1 MEKYVETITLTRKS
15 YDELVKKSNE
25 KTELAAKEAVMRTQ
39 IEVVVFDLKNYIF
52 DNFMKNHRYSMNGIA
67 TAEDYLSYYF
77 RDRGIRDY
85 DELLKILGYEFIERK
100 VVELYDN
107 AGKEPKD

>member
-15 YDELVKKSNE
+15 YDELVKKLNE
-25 KTELAAKEAVMRTQ
+25 KTELAAKEAVIRTQ

-52 DNFMKNHRYSMNGIA
+52 DNFMKNHNYSTNSIA
-67 TAEDYLSYYF
+67 TAKDYLSFYF
-77 RDRGIRDY
+77 RDNGFKEY
-85 DELLKILGYEFIERK
+85 DELCKVLGYEFIERK

-107 AGKEPKD
+107 ASKKPKD